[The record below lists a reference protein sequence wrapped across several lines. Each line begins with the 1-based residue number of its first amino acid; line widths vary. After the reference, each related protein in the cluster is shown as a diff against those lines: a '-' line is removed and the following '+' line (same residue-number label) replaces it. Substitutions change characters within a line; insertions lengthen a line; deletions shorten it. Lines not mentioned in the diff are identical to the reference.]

1 LVAENFGTLTKTW
14 IYPNQMNGWIMVPFA
29 KLSAWI
35 LLMTIS
41 YVMVAWVNKPQTYDP
56 VRDP

>member
-1 LVAENFGTLTKTW
+1 
-14 IYPNQMNGWIMVPFA
+14 MNGWVIVPFA

-41 YVMVAWVNKPQTYDP
+41 YVMVAWVNKQQTYDP
-56 VRDP
+56 ARDH